1 MIERDPEIN
10 KREKKSYIGVTV
22 YPIEGEGRGRNEIA
36 KRAKA
41 FETLLCLSFSQ
52 SSSIFSTSMSSFDP
66 DPIPP
71 YYSAKN
77 IDDNLITPR

>member
-41 FETLLCLSFSQ
+41 FETLLSPLLLSIQQHLFHFNVF
-52 SSSIFSTSMSSFDP
+52 I
-66 DPIPP
+66 
-71 YYSAKN
+71 
-77 IDDNLITPR
+77 